1 MSAAK
6 RFDLTGRKALVTG
19 ASAGLGAH
27 FAQVMA
33 ESGAHV
39 VLAARRLEK
48 LEEVSAA
55 IRAVGG
61 SCETCRLDVTDAASL
76 AEAAAAFADI
86 DIVVNNAGVVAA
98 SAAIDM
104 AESDWDFVV
113 DTNLKGVFM
122 VAQTAARAMRD
133 HGRGGSIVNI
143 ASILGIRQAAA
154 VASYSAAKAG
164 VIQLTK
170 SLALEFAR
178 WKIRVNGIAPGY
190 FATDINDGFLASE
203 SGQAT
208 VKRIPQR
215 RLGDLRDLDGPLLL
229 LASDAGAYMTGSTIV
244 VDGGHLVSTL

>member
-1 MSAAK
+1 MSAAD
-6 RFDLTGRKALVTG
+6 RFDLAGRKALVTG

-27 FAQVMA
+27 FAQVLA

-39 VLAARRLEK
+39 VLAARRVEK
-48 LEEVSAA
+48 LDDLAAA
-55 IRAVGG
+55 IRGAGG

-76 AEAAAAFADI
+76 ADAAAAFAGI
-86 DIVVNNAGVVAA
+86 DILVNNAGVVAA
-98 SAAIDM
+98 STAIDI

-122 VAQTAARAMRD
+122 VAQAAARAMRD
-133 HGRGGSIVNI
+133 HGRGSIINI
-143 ASILGIRQAAA
+143 ASILGIRQAGA

-178 WKIRVNGIAPGY
+178 WKIRVNAIAPGY
-190 FATDINDGFLASE
+190 FATDINDGFLATE

-215 RLGDLRDLDGPLLL
+215 RLGELRDLDGPLLL

>member
-1 MSAAK
+1 MG
-6 RFDLTGRKALVTG
+6 RFDLGGRKALVTG

-27 FAQVMA
+27 FAQVLA
-33 ESGAHV
+33 EAGAHV
-39 VLAARRLEK
+39 ILAARRMEK
-48 LEEVSAA
+48 LEEVSAV
-55 IRAVGG
+55 IRSAGG

-76 AEAAAAFADI
+76 ADAAVVFADI
-86 DIVVNNAGVVAA
+86 DVLVNNAGVVAA
-98 SAAIDM
+98 SPAIDIT
-104 AESDWDFVV
+104 ERDWDFVV
-113 DTNLKGVFM
+113 DTNLKGVFL
-122 VAQTAARAMRD
+122 VAQAAARAMRD

-143 ASILGIRQAAA
+143 ASILGMRQAGA
-154 VASYSAAKAG
+154 VASYSAAKGG

-170 SLALEFAR
+170 ALALELAR

-190 FATDINDGFLASE
+190 FATHLNDGFLESE